1 VEEEKRNSSP
11 MKAEKKSDWLK
22 LPNVLSLL
30 RILLIPVF
38 LVLMVNRKTAE
49 AFYVFLFAGL
59 TDILD
64 GSAARLLHQKTKIGA
79 ILDPAAD
86 KLLMTASFIIL
97 TIPAINSPNVIPSW
111 LTISVIGRD
120 LLIASAA
127 LVLFMLKGQKTFLPS
142 LLGKTCTVLQVM
154 VPLLVLLLN
163 YRQVSSPLL
172 LWLYYLTLIFTF
184 LSAVHYAFIGYKMLS
199 QPREV

>member
-1 VEEEKRNSSP
+1 
-11 MKAEKKSDWLK
+11 MKAAQKSDWLK

-38 LVLMVNRKTAE
+38 LVLIINRKTTE
-49 AFYVFLFAGL
+49 AFFVFLFAGL

-64 GSAARLLHQKTKIGA
+64 GFAARLLHQKTKIGA
-79 ILDPAAD
+79 ILDPAGD

-97 TIPAINSPNVIPSW
+97 SIPALNSPNVIPFW

-127 LVLFMLKGQKTFLPS
+127 LVLYLLKGQKTFLPS

-154 VPLLVLLLN
+154 VPLLILLLN
-163 YRQVSSPLL
+163 TRQISSPLL
-172 LWLYYLTLIFTF
+172 LWLYYLTLLFTF
-184 LSAVHYAFIGYKMLS
+184 LSAVHYSFIGYRMLS
-199 QPREV
+199 RPREV

>member
-1 VEEEKRNSSP
+1 
-11 MKAEKKSDWLK
+11 MKAKKKNDWLK
-22 LPNVLSLL
+22 LPNILSLL

-38 LVLMVNRKTAE
+38 LILMIDRKTTV
-49 AFYVFLFAGL
+49 AFYVFLIAGL

-64 GSAARLLHQKTKIGA
+64 GTAARLLHQKTKIGA

-97 TIPAINSPNVIPSW
+97 SIPALNSPNVIPYW

-120 LLIASAA
+120 ILIASAA
-127 LVLFMLKGQKTFLPS
+127 LALYMLKGQKTFLPS

-163 YRQVSSPLL
+163 TRQISSPLL
-172 LWLYYLTLIFTF
+172 LWLYYITLLFTF
-184 LSAVHYAFIGYKMLS
+184 FSAVHYAFIGYRMLS

>member
-1 VEEEKRNSSP
+1 MKEK
-11 MKAEKKSDWLK
+11 KKSDWLK

-38 LVLMVNRKTAE
+38 LILMVNRKTTE

-59 TDILD
+59 TDVLD
-64 GSAARLLHQKTKIGA
+64 GFAARILHQKTKIGA

-97 TIPAINSPNVIPSW
+97 SIPALNSPNVIPSW
-111 LTISVIGRD
+111 LTFSVIGRD

-127 LVLFMLKGQKTFLPS
+127 LALYMLKGQKTFLPS

-163 YRQVSSPLL
+163 TRQISSPLL
-172 LWLYYLTLIFTF
+172 LWFYYLTLLFTL
-184 LSAVHYAFIGYKMLS
+184 LSAVHYAFIGYRMLS

>member
-1 VEEEKRNSSP
+1 
-11 MKAEKKSDWLK
+11 MKEEKKSDWLK

-38 LVLMVNRKTAE
+38 LILMVNRKTTE

-59 TDILD
+59 TDVLD
-64 GSAARLLHQKTKIGA
+64 GFAARILHQKTKIGA

-97 TIPAINSPNVIPSW
+97 SIPALNSPNVIPSW
-111 LTISVIGRD
+111 LTFSVIGRD

-127 LVLFMLKGQKTFLPS
+127 LALYMLKGQKTFLPS

-163 YRQVSSPLL
+163 TRQISSPLL
-172 LWLYYLTLIFTF
+172 LWFYYLTLLFTL
-184 LSAVHYAFIGYKMLS
+184 LSVAHYAFIGYKMLS